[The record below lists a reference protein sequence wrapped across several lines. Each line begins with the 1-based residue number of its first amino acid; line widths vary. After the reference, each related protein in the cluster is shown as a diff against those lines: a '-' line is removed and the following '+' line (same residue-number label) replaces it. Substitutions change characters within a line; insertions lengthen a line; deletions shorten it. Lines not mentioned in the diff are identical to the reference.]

1 MDVVRI
7 LVVQESTETSR
18 ELRLTA
24 FHQPVEFSFCTPDQ
38 VIRREMDL
46 SPFIAIVATL
56 DCDHRT
62 LLDSLRDGPENGP
75 PLFLFRSEPPLQEIA
90 RWVTWAKTQDGADP
104 AVTMRLLSESMEY
117 YSLASLY
124 QQCLRIMGCQDEE
137 KLHAYIAD
145 TFIQELGAESCV
157 IWLASPLD
165 PDEMMIASVRGLISI
180 NREGSRF
187 FLSQSEWADAA
198 WQGKPF
204 FHPPPEHEEGS
215 AHSAGPGTNLYIPLV
230 HRGKPIGLVKL
241 APRSDRKPFGVRD
254 AYIASIIAGY
264 AASAWKNVTRLVRME
279 KVSLR
284 DTETRAYSM
293 AFLADY
299 FEKERYKAG
308 RFRRPLSV
316 VFVIID
322 NLSRITEQ
330 TREILVAGALS
341 EMVEAVRKAL
351 RDSDLIARMEPNRFC
366 IVLPETDYFGSVL
379 ASRRL
384 RKAVRESRSFSYL
397 GNEYLLEAFFVSATY
412 PRDGKEIPALWRAA
426 EEKYRMQIQSPLYRM
441 HLQEKT
447 LWGAFDIMVGKPEY
461 YDLLRAGKAVS
472 YFSRFRRNMGRNGHF
487 CLRRETFLKMVESV
501 AQEVR
506 TLDTKRGLVIAAGPR
521 PETYKQIFLS
531 QGAGTENGR
540 KICIIGRAGSTRFD
554 SKNLLYVN
562 AEDDQ
567 LRDREFIL
575 FLKDQGAYGLFAIA
589 RDDEVCGFNTAEE
602 WLVDSMM
609 EKVQE
614 LYRLQ
619 GTF

>member
-7 LVVQESTETSR
+7 LVVQEIAETSR

-24 FHQPVEFSFCTPDQ
+24 FDQPVEFSICTPEQ

-62 LLDSLRDGPENGP
+62 LVDSLRDGPEDGP

-90 RWVTWAKTQDGADP
+90 RWVTWARTQDDADP
-104 AVTMRLLSESMEY
+104 TVTMRLLSESMEY

-124 QQCLRIMGCQDEE
+124 QQCLKIMGCQDEE

-145 TFIQELGAESCV
+145 TFTHELGAESCV

-165 PDEMMIASVRGLISI
+165 PDEMMIACVRGLISI

-204 FHPPPEHEEGS
+204 VHPSSGEEED
-215 AHSAGPGTNLYIPLV
+215 ARHADQGTDLYIPLV

-241 APRSDRKPFGVRD
+241 ASRADRKPFGVRD

-293 AFLADY
+293 AFLSDY

-308 RFRRPLSV
+308 RFRRPLSL
-316 VFVIID
+316 VFIILD
-322 NLSRITEQ
+322 GLSRLVEQ
-330 TREILVAGALS
+330 TREILVARALS

-366 IVLPETDYFGSVL
+366 VVLPETDYFGSIL

-384 RKAVRESRSFSYL
+384 RKAVRESRSISYL
-397 GNEYLLEAFFVSATY
+397 GNEYLLEPFFVSANY
-412 PRDGKEIPALWRAA
+412 PRDGKDIPDLWRAA
-426 EEKYRMQIQSPLYRM
+426 EEKYRMQIHSPLYRM
-441 HLQEKT
+441 HLQEKS
-447 LWGAFDIMVGKPEY
+447 LWSAFDIMVGKPEY
-461 YDLLRAGKAVS
+461 YDHLRAGKTVS
-472 YFSRFRRNMGRNGHF
+472 YFSRFRRNKGRNGHF
-487 CLRRETFLKMVESV
+487 CLRRETFLRMVESV
-501 AQEVR
+501 AQEMR
-506 TLDTKRGLVIAAGPR
+506 TLNTRRGLVIAAGPR
-521 PETYKQIFLS
+521 PETYKQIFVS
-531 QGAGTENGR
+531 QGADTENGR
-540 KICIIGRAGSTRFD
+540 KIYIIGSAGSTRFD

-562 AEDDQ
+562 AEDDR
-567 LRDREFIL
+567 LRDREFVL
-575 FLKDQGAYGLFAIA
+575 FLKDQGAYGLFATA
-589 RDDEVCGFNTAEE
+589 REDELCGFNTAEE

>member
-7 LVVQESTETSR
+7 LVVQEIAETPR

-24 FHQPVEFSFCTPDQ
+24 FHQPVEFFFCSPGQ

-46 SPFIAIVATL
+46 SPFLAIVATL
-56 DCDHRT
+56 DSDHRT
-62 LLDSLRDGPENGP
+62 LLDALREGPEDGP
-75 PLFLFRSEPPLQEIA
+75 PLFLFRSEPPLPEIA
-90 RWVTWAKTQDGADP
+90 RWVTWARTQDDADP

-124 QQCLRIMGCQDEE
+124 QQCLKIMECQEEE
-137 KLHAYIAD
+137 KLHAHIAE
-145 TFIQELGAESCV
+145 TFTHELGAESCV
-157 IWLASPLD
+157 IWFASPLD
-165 PDEMMIASVRGLISI
+165 PDEMTIASVRGLISI
-180 NREGSRF
+180 SREGSRF
-187 FLSQSEWADAA
+187 YLSQSEWADAA
-198 WQGKPF
+198 REGKPF
-204 FHPPPEHEEGS
+204 FYPDPEQEEGDPRH
-215 AHSAGPGTNLYIPLV
+215 ADPGTNLYIPLL

-241 APRSDRKPFGVRD
+241 APKADRKTFGARD

-264 AASAWKNVTRLVRME
+264 AASAWKNLNRLVRME
-279 KVSLR
+279 KGSLR

-293 AFLADY
+293 AFLSDY

-316 VFVIID
+316 VFLIID
-322 NLSRITEQ
+322 NLSQLQEQ
-330 TREILVAGALS
+330 TRETLVAGAVS

-366 IVLPETDYFGSVL
+366 VVLPETDYFGSVL
-379 ASRRL
+379 AARRF
-384 RKAVRESRSFSYL
+384 RKAVRECRSISYR
-397 GNEYLLEAFFVSATY
+397 GTDYSLEPFFISATY
-412 PRDGKEIPALWRAA
+412 PRDGKEITDLWLTA

-441 HLQEKT
+441 RLTEKA
-447 LWGAFDIMVGKPEY
+447 LWSAFDIMVGKPEH
-461 YDLLRAGKAVS
+461 YDLLRAGKVVS
-472 YFSRFRRNMGRNGHF
+472 YFSQFRRNMGRNGHF
-487 CLRRETFLKMVESV
+487 CLQRETFLKMVESI

-506 TLDTKRGLVIAAGPR
+506 TLSARRGLIIAAGPR
-521 PETYKQIFLS
+521 PENYKQIFLS
-531 QGAGTENGR
+531 QGADTENGR
-540 KICIIGRAGSTRFD
+540 KIYIIGRAGSTRFD
-554 SKNLLYVN
+554 SRNLLYVN

-567 LRDREFIL
+567 LQEREFVL
-575 FLKDQGAYGLFAIA
+575 FLKDRGTYGLFATA
-589 RDDEVCGFNTAEE
+589 REDEVCGFNTAEE